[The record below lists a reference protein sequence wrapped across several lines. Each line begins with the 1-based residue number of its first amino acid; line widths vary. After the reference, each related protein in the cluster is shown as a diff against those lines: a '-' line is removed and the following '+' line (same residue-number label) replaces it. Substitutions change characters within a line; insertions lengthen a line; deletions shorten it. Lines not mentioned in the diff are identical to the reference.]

1 MIRYLASTTTN
12 QSFIHTNMAQRGRQ
26 VRVGDRVAFTIINE
40 DVGHTSMALRRV
52 ELEIGDPRREQA
64 YEVVQRRP
72 HRLEGASQFVS
83 PQRQMTDRS
92 VKVQSGQTVKGA
104 YERRVTRSQSDWY
117 EQRNVY
123 SQMYHEWLRPGFP
136 RSLDHYET
144 CSIDNPGNNSMET
157 PLSSVGKH
165 DATSSS
171 RSNPV
176 RLSRSAA
183 VKHNSTQDRKTEIE
197 KHDSTANNS
206 RAPGIAAAHAPAV
219 RSPVD
224 ARPSN
229 VRRRFSFEL
238 ADPSDATGLSDP
250 PDFEYV
256 PITPAA
262 TDLKRQ
268 PALVSEANHQVRASI
283 NLSRPQIPIWEE
295 QGRPATKEERDQEEL
310 KDLDRMRRRVLTT
323 FDEILGE
330 RKIPTAL
337 L

>member
-26 VRVGDRVAFTIINE
+26 VRVGDRVVVAIINE
-40 DVGHTSMALRRV
+40 DVDHIGLALRRV
-52 ELEIGDPRREQA
+52 ELEIGDPHASLATQA
-64 YEVVQRRP
+64 MLRMP
-72 HRLEGASQFVS
+72 PSQFVS

-92 VKVQSGQTVKGA
+92 VKTQSGQTVKGA

-144 CSIDNPGNNSMET
+144 CSIDNPGNDSMDT
-157 PLSSVGKH
+157 PLSPVGKH

-171 RSNPV
+171 RSNPI
-176 RLSRSAA
+176 RLSRSTA
-183 VKHNSTQDRKTEIE
+183 VKHNSTKDRKTEIE
-197 KHDSTANNS
+197 KHDSIVHRS
-206 RAPGIAAAHAPAV
+206 RASEIAAAHASAAW
-219 RSPVD
+219 SPVD

-238 ADPSDATGLSDP
+238 DDPSDATGLSDRP
-250 PDFEYV
+250 EFEDV

-262 TDLKRQ
+262 IDLKRQ
-268 PALVSEANHQVRASI
+268 PALVSESNHQVRASMK
-283 NLSRPQIPIWEE
+283 LSRPQISTWEE
-295 QGRPATKEERDQEEL
+295 QGHPATKEERDQEEL
-310 KDLDRMRRRVLTT
+310 KELDRVRRRVLTT

>member
-26 VRVGDRVAFTIINE
+26 VRVGDRVTFTIIDK
-40 DVGHTSMALRRV
+40 DVDHTGIALRRV
-52 ELEIGDPRREQA
+52 ELEIGDP
-64 YEVVQRRP
+64 
-72 HRLEGASQFVS
+72 QFVS

-92 VKVQSGQTVKGA
+92 VKTQSGQTVKGA

-117 EQRNVY
+117 EQRDVY

-157 PLSSVGKH
+157 PLSPVGEH
-165 DATSSS
+165 DTTSSS
-171 RSNPV
+171 RINPI
-176 RLSRSAA
+176 RLSRSTA
-183 VKHNSTQDRKTEIE
+183 VKHNSTKDRKTGIE
-197 KHDSTANNS
+197 KHDSTAHNS
-206 RAPGIAAAHAPAV
+206 RASEIAAAHAPAAQ
-219 RSPVD
+219 SPVD
-224 ARPSN
+224 SRPSN

>member
-26 VRVGDRVAFTIINE
+26 VRVGDRVVVAIINE
-40 DVGHTSMALRRV
+40 DVDHIGLALRRV
-52 ELEIGDPRREQA
+52 ELEIGDPHASLATQA
-64 YEVVQRRP
+64 MLRMP
-72 HRLEGASQFVS
+72 PSQFVS

-144 CSIDNPGNNSMET
+144 CSIDNPGNDSMDT
-157 PLSSVGKH
+157 PLSPVGKH

-171 RSNPV
+171 RSNPI
-176 RLSRSAA
+176 RLSRSTA
-183 VKHNSTQDRKTEIE
+183 VKHNSTKDRKTEIE
-197 KHDSTANNS
+197 KHDSIVHRS
-206 RAPGIAAAHAPAV
+206 RASEIAAAHASAAW
-219 RSPVD
+219 SPVD

-238 ADPSDATGLSDP
+238 DDPSDATGLSDRP
-250 PDFEYV
+250 EFEDV

-262 TDLKRQ
+262 IDLKRQ
-268 PALVSEANHQVRASI
+268 PALVSESNHQVRASMK
-283 NLSRPQIPIWEE
+283 LSRPQISTWEE
-295 QGRPATKEERDQEEL
+295 QGHPATKEERDQEEL
-310 KDLDRMRRRVLTT
+310 KELDRVRRRVLTT

>member
-26 VRVGDRVAFTIINE
+26 VRVGDRVVVAIINE
-40 DVGHTSMALRRV
+40 DVDHTGLALRRV
-52 ELEIGDPRREQA
+52 ELEIGDPHASLATQA
-64 YEVVQRRP
+64 MLRMP
-72 HRLEGASQFVS
+72 PSQFVS

-92 VKVQSGQTVKGA
+92 VKTQSGQTVKGA

-117 EQRNVY
+117 EQRDVY

-157 PLSSVGKH
+157 PLSPVGEH
-165 DATSSS
+165 DTTSSS
-171 RSNPV
+171 RINPI
-176 RLSRSAA
+176 RLSRSTA
-183 VKHNSTQDRKTEIE
+183 VKHNKTGIE
-197 KHDSTANNS
+197 KHDSTAHNS
-206 RAPGIAAAHAPAV
+206 RASEIAAAHAPAAQ
-219 RSPVD
+219 SPVD
-224 ARPSN
+224 SRPSN